1 MERLKIWQ
9 SLIICL
15 VAEIIV
21 FVLGTVFV
29 HPLPIMNLNDRLM
42 AFALY
47 ELSCVMGIVSASIYG
62 LLDQKDTSKV
72 NRFEII
78 ITVLIVG
85 IPFPIWNIALL
96 LVAIFTLILIV
107 LDLKNPSKNMRDP
120 L

>member
-96 LVAIFTLILIV
+96 FVAIFTLILIV